1 MPLHLVLGMINTK
14 DPGEFLEPLK
24 DHINSLYT
32 VPIPG
37 EAASW
42 TADELV
48 ARARA
53 VGLDAT
59 AAADVA
65 GALGAIGESEIGP
78 ARVLVAGSLYLAGKV
93 LAESGLGGVQS
104 STE

>member
-1 MPLHLVLGMINTK
+1 MINTK
-14 DPGEFLEPLK
+14 DPGKFLEPLK
-24 DHINSLYT
+24 DHIDSLYM

-48 ARARA
+48 AHAQA

-59 AAADVA
+59 SSADVA
-65 GALGAIGESEIGP
+65 GALAAIGQTEIGP
-78 ARVLVAGSLYLAGKV
+78 ARVLIAGSLYLAGKV
-93 LAESGLGGVQS
+93 LAESGLGGVE
-104 STE
+104 STQ